1 MLLRDAPGILAG
13 DSWMVE
19 ELLVAG
25 LVSHRR
31 GSGKPATAPRYRKF
45 LWAALS
51 LRHSRVF
58 AHAGK
63 FFSSAP
69 ASLCFTGVEL
79 RALGLPNSSTAT
91 PLFTQIV
98 VGNPHGRGPSGES
111 DSIPEQNFD

>member
-63 FFSSAP
+63 FSA
-69 ASLCFTGVEL
+69 LLLHRF
-79 RALGLPNSSTAT
+79 ALP
-91 PLFTQIV
+91 V
-98 VGNPHGRGPSGES
+98 
-111 DSIPEQNFD
+111 